1 MAAENNE
8 HAAVERDVALFERY
22 LARECTPHEAVHVEE
37 LIRRDASRERLMREL
52 TALKTASRL
61 VSEDWQVDGLW
72 QEMRA
77 QIGTPVSGGNSAPP
91 ASPGML
97 RRWAWPVGRAA
108 ALVAISVGATLGWR
122 ALSSRHGDAVAT
134 ARVRAYTTQPGQQAV
149 IQLLDGTKVTLAVSS
164 TLLVPREFGRASRDV
179 ELNGEAYFDVAHD
192 SVVPFRVHA
201 GAVVSRVVGTRFGVR
216 AYPGESR
223 VEVVVTAGRVRVE
236 RDSSALR
243 DDAPRTELGPG
254 ELARVSRDGEIRVER
269 NVDVARYLSWRTG
282 RLTFVDTPVPEIL
295 AELERWHGVR
305 FTLADP
311 SLASR
316 VLTTTLEPGALQTT
330 LAVLEAGLDVRA
342 VQSDSGVRL
351 ERREQ
356 SEANAK

>member
-1 MAAENNE
+1 MAAEHLDTE
-8 HAAVERDVALFERY
+8 HDVALFERY
-22 LARECTPHEAVHVEE
+22 LARECTPEEALHVEE
-37 LIRRDASRERLMREL
+37 LIRSDASRERLMREL
-52 TALKTASRL
+52 KALKAASRL
-61 VSEDWQVDGLW
+61 IAEDWKVDGMW

-77 QIGTPVSGGNSAPP
+77 RIDTPVSAGNPASP
-91 ASPGML
+91 ASPGL
-97 RRWAWPVGRAA
+97 FRRWVWPVGLAA
-108 ALVAISVGATLGWR
+108 ALVAISVGATLAWR
-122 ALSSRHGDAVAT
+122 TVSSRRDDALGT

-149 IQLLDGTKVTLAVSS
+149 VQLLDGTKVTLAVSS

-192 SVVPFRVHA
+192 SVVPFRVHSSA
-201 GAVVSRVVGTRFGVR
+201 IVSRVIGTRFGVR

-236 RDSSALR
+236 RDSSGVR
-243 DDAPRTELGPG
+243 DDVRRTELGPG

-269 NVDVARYLSWRTG
+269 NVDVARYLSWRAG

-351 ERREQ
+351 ERRAQ
-356 SEANAK
+356 SEVK